1 MGICETNNHNLKNR
15 EGISIFPD
23 NQNTSMYKF
32 ECQSKNILTKKTYN
46 IEFIFSQ
53 IKIKHCISH
62 SPNKNS
68 TYITQVSIGQ
78 SKFKLIINK
87 NKTPII
93 DSKNIFKISK
103 EFTLKELESTL
114 LYIYVYEFTDEID
127 INILNQMNE
136 LPKEYI
142 SICNYKS
149 AFNMDLFSFLF
160 KSKKC
165 DFLMKNMEGANG
177 LSSNT
182 RICFNCDII
191 HKEKIKI
198 YVKDST
204 RKFNLTKLIFK
215 SNNSNII
222 NTSKN
227 PIFYDFKLSIPL
239 ISMNELQKSDLFLE
253 TNENIIPYKYITLND
268 IKHIIFKKLGKKII
282 KQENDYQTL
291 NISNSIS
298 LNNSINNQDKRY
310 SEGLKGNGLEIFDSI
325 SENKKDATLNFENL
339 PLITQTSSLFF
350 TEVGYLYN
358 TTFLHIIN
366 NDKELHTYRNNS
378 KISCE
383 NFYVNLKNIYDD
395 LSEGNFEF
403 KNLFDELGNILRR
416 SIDAEK
422 FYFLYPDIESLN
434 KMIILMMCIGIKIIE
449 YVQIIKEEEKLI
461 ILLKAINNLL
471 KREELD
477 NAVIYMCL
485 KHVQTQEESLKNINN
500 DFFIKLFKLNEYCKL
515 KKIPSLNPILIDIYT
530 KLYFKKKYIRET
542 IFNTLNKDKEYKNNL
557 MDVFIYDIVNDD
569 KINRY
574 LDQNEFNQIL
584 QKKGLFTNLFS
595 CGILF
600 FKNIISYL
608 NNSKI
613 NEFPFDFTQ
622 FNDNLEILNLLGKYV
637 KNKKLDNLENEF
649 YELPALLSNS
659 YDSINMI
666 NNSLIKNTNGY
677 NDQALFKL
685 FDYFKSLLEYYY
697 TKDDCKLIMD
707 YTLLE
712 EAINIIIKIDNSIS
726 LPKLFWFY
734 YSCSHLILSGNLKC
748 FIIDVCNQYFNN
760 FAYHWSFGV
769 RQVFFKLILFIY
781 NDKLKNE
788 EGKLFNV
795 KNINNFEKKIVDKNN
810 IYNVESLKDYESMNK
825 EYKEW
830 MESYQNNNTT
840 EKEYPV
846 LFVPLPINPDKID

>member
-1 MGICETNNHNLKNR
+1 
-15 EGISIFPD
+15 
-23 NQNTSMYKF
+23 MYK
-32 ECQSKNILTKKTYN
+32 
-46 IEFIFSQ
+46 
-53 IKIKHCISH
+53 
-62 SPNKNS
+62 
-68 TYITQVSIGQ
+68 
-78 SKFKLIINK
+78 
-87 NKTPII
+87 
-93 DSKNIFKISK
+93 
-103 EFTLKELESTL
+103 LK
-114 LYIYVYEFTDEID
+114 
-127 INILNQMNE
+127 
-136 LPKEYI
+136 
-142 SICNYKS
+142 
-149 AFNMDLFSFLF
+149 
-160 KSKKC
+160 
-165 DFLMKNMEGANG
+165 
-177 LSSNT
+177 
-182 RICFNCDII
+182 
-191 HKEKIKI
+191 
-198 YVKDST
+198 
-204 RKFNLTKLIFK
+204 
-215 SNNSNII
+215 
-222 NTSKN
+222 
-227 PIFYDFKLSIPL
+227 
-239 ISMNELQKSDLFLE
+239 
-253 TNENIIPYKYITLND
+253 
-268 IKHIIFKKLGKKII
+268 
-282 KQENDYQTL
+282 
-291 NISNSIS
+291 
-298 LNNSINNQDKRY
+298 
-310 SEGLKGNGLEIFDSI
+310 
-325 SENKKDATLNFENL
+325 
-339 PLITQTSSLFF
+339 
-350 TEVGYLYN
+350 
-358 TTFLHIIN
+358 
-366 NDKELHTYRNNS
+366 
-378 KISCE
+378 
-383 NFYVNLKNIYDD
+383 
-395 LSEGNFEF
+395 
-403 KNLFDELGNILRR
+403 
-416 SIDAEK
+416 
-422 FYFLYPDIESLN
+422 
-434 KMIILMMCIGIKIIE
+434 
-449 YVQIIKEEEKLI
+449 
-461 ILLKAINNLL
+461 
-471 KREELD
+471 
-477 NAVIYMCL
+477 
-485 KHVQTQEESLKNINN
+485 KNINN